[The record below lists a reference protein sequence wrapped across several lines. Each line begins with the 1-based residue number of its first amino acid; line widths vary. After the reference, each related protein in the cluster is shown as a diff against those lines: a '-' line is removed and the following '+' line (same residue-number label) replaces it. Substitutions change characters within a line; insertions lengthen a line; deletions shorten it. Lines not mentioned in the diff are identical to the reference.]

1 MWWNYIQ
8 TPHEARAE
16 KCVCSGYIRFIR
28 TPHYNGQFALSL
40 GKESSFL
47 TFSLIKNQSAIYLR
61 TLSMAHSVSVLT
73 GFDLASVTGVRKG
86 SEFRARRK
94 RAIFPFLTVLFLFF
108 NLPSRAIS
116 HARGHLRISRFARRT
131 TEKREAARSLLTPRF
146 TDFFTD
152 FEKKTACFAV

>member
-86 SEFRARRK
+86 SEL
-94 RAIFPFLTVLFLFF
+94 IPQT
-108 NLPSRAIS
+108 NLILI
-116 HARGHLRISRFARRT
+116 GQNFIGN
-131 TEKREAARSLLTPRF
+131 
-146 TDFFTD
+146 DF
-152 FEKKTACFAV
+152 